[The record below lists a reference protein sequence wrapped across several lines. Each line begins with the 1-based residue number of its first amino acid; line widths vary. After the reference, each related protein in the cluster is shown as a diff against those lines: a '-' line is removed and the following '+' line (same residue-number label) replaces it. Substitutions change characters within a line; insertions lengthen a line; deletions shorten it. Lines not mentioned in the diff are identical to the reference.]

1 MTMRLFALKT
11 PGDHIIRKQPFS
23 TPLHDQGR
31 SLKTSYNQSWRQIS
45 RVIPLPSPRH
55 QAMHFSAQS
64 KVKSFP
70 MNKALLAC
78 GFWPEAEDRA
88 LRGRNLSAAI
98 RSLYREG
105 EAFLKSFFPL
115 SSLLPHTPLSGRELN
130 AINPPSNVLSAS
142 ALLTGAP
149 EKFFPHPEPNHI
161 LIGEF
166 DCPFFRG
173 KYMRLR
179 AADVRLR
186 AADVRSRA

>member
-1 MTMRLFALKT
+1 MRLFALKT

-115 SSLLPHTPLSGRELN
+115 SSLLPHTPLSGREPN
-130 AINPPSNVLSAS
+130 AINPPSKRLSAS
-142 ALLTGAP
+142 ALLTNTP
-149 EKFFPHPEPNHI
+149 KKSFPHQHINHI
-161 LIGEF
+161 LNSES

-173 KYMRLR
+173 KYI
-179 AADVRLR
+179 DF
-186 AADVRSRA
+186 RSRLSL